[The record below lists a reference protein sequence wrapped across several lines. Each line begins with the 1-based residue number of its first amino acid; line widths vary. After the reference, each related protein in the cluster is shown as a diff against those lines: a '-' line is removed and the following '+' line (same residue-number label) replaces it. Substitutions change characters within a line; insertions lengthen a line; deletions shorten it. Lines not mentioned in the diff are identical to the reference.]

1 MQPVFL
7 FYKSSWLYNYLKIY
21 VFYTRKL
28 KFTNISPLY
37 LLINSNKIYAIYIQF
52 LKKRGQWVFSSRS
65 KIPRPYIKPCVSL
78 AEQTKKKKKVKLA
91 KKKYRKKQGRKEIT
105 RMEFS
110 QFQVGER
117 SNAEM
122 PVGGRVAGKVGIYSS
137 HYNGNVNRDIIPLCI
152 TRTYNSPCT
161 LFALIYLGSKGK

>member
-1 MQPVFL
+1 M
-7 FYKSSWLYNYLKIY
+7 
-21 VFYTRKL
+21 FYTRKL

-37 LLINSNKIYAIYIQF
+37 LLINSNKIYAIYTIPK
-52 LKKRGQWVFSSRS
+52 KKRTMSVLFSFKNSSPLYQAVCLSRRAN
-65 KIPRPYIKPCVSL
+65 KR
-78 AEQTKKKKKVKLA
+78 TKKKKKVKLA